1 MGPAA
6 IYARALTPKHTL
18 RMVPQL
24 LHSRRLARWCTRR
37 LGLESPSHP
46 ASPAGAQLF
55 TGTRRDE
62 FLAASD
68 PVHR

>member
-6 IYARALTPKHTL
+6 IYARALTPKHIL

-24 LHSRRLARWCTRR
+24 LYSCSLARRCTRR

-46 ASPAGAQLF
+46 GFRGQAHSEE
-55 TGTRRDE
+55 RR
-62 FLAASD
+62 
-68 PVHR
+68 